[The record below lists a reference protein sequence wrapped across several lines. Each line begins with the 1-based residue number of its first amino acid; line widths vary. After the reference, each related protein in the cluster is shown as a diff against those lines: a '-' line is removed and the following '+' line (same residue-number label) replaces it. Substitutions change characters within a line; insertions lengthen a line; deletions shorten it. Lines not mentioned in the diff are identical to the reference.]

1 MDRACLRATIAAGQR
16 RPWPGLCKAPKAYGV
31 LPKVRLGV
39 ISVICIELL
48 HLVALEIIFTCRI
61 IVTHGGCCNL
71 DGFEAAKDH

>member
-1 MDRACLRATIAAGQR
+1 
-16 RPWPGLCKAPKAYGV
+16 
-31 LPKVRLGV
+31 
-39 ISVICIELL
+39 VICIELL